1 MGIPPRASHRR
12 LHGVS
17 FYFPPERKYGFLLCA
32 PDVLYVDVAGAMA
45 PKGKTDETPREG
57 DGSEYSY
64 ITDEEATWAEP
75 AAEPP
80 TRGGPGR
87 MTASK
92 SKAVK
97 KEKEERS
104 SSDRGLRARPRELP
118 SPFSPPRE
126 SSPRRARR
134 EGRSRDRS
142 AKRARSVAPEAARSP
157 KRTRSVAAADAR
169 SPKRARS
176 ELPAAA
182 PRSALDMPL
191 SEYGKGKGKARRV
204 TCPYCHVEVARTARG
219 SALSQHQWF
228 SEYCIACQ
236 LWQRGWAWHD
246 ARIRAAALKDR
257 REGETNEEKGPAEPW
272 PEEEV
277 VPARSARHRQARE
290 EAEFDEAM
298 GPRRAKIPTK
308 EKSPAKE
315 KKKDKKRR
323 RRHRK
328 PSPTPEVERPRRRKP
343 PSDEDDEDAGHRKRR
358 RDDKVWIQ
366 VPRSSL
372 MAH

>member
-1 MGIPPRASHRR
+1 
-12 LHGVS
+12 
-17 FYFPPERKYGFLLCA
+17 
-32 PDVLYVDVAGAMA
+32 
-45 PKGKTDETPREG
+45 
-57 DGSEYSY
+57 
-64 ITDEEATWAEP
+64 
-75 AAEPP
+75 
-80 TRGGPGR
+80 

-191 SEYGKGKGKARRV
+191 SEYGKGKGKGKASDLSLL
-204 TCPYCHVEVARTARG
+204 PRG
-219 SALSQHQWF
+219 SGTDCPRI
-228 SEYCIACQ
+228 CIEPAPVV
-236 LWQRGWAWHD
+236 QRVLYSLPAVAERLGL
-246 ARIRAAALKDR
+246 ARCPNSCGRL
-257 REGETNEEKGPAEPW
+257 EG
-272 PEEEV
+272 
-277 VPARSARHRQARE
+277 QAR
-290 EAEFDEAM
+290 M
-298 GPRRAKIPTK
+298 
-308 EKSPAKE
+308 
-315 KKKDKKRR
+315 
-323 RRHRK
+323 
-328 PSPTPEVERPRRRKP
+328 
-343 PSDEDDEDAGHRKRR
+343 
-358 RDDKVWIQ
+358 
-366 VPRSSL
+366 
-372 MAH
+372 